1 MTVLGGGLTGLTAA
15 YRLSQASPSTS
26 ITLIDASKRVG
37 GWVDSSK
44 HAVGFKSKNGE
55 LVEGEVILE
64 GGPRT
69 IRPRGSRGAPKML
82 KLVRYSTDHL
92 HRAFQ
97 AILRGNS

>member
-1 MTVLGGGLTGLTAA
+1 VTVLGGGLTGLTAA
-15 YRLSQASPSTS
+15 YRLSKASPSTN

-44 HAVGFKSKNGE
+44 HAVGFKGKNGE
-55 LVEGEVILE
+55 LVEGEVVLE

-92 HRAFQ
+92 DRAQ
-97 AILRGNS
+97 EGIWTGNS